1 MVTRLLPL
9 NKIGFIMNLSKFTF
23 KTNIEPNKNV
33 SVNNL
38 RYVCKYT
45 YIYNT
50 ITKITALC
58 FHLLTL
64 KHSEDYDLME
74 SMLKS
79 KHLHD

>member
-1 MVTRLLPL
+1 M
-9 NKIGFIMNLSKFTF
+9 
-23 KTNIEPNKNV
+23 
-33 SVNNL
+33 SVN
-38 RYVCKYT
+38 T
-45 YIYNT
+45 HIYNT